1 MKNTK
6 RIAMLGGDQRQ
17 WYAAR
22 WLREHGLDAV
32 IWGIKPPI
40 GESDDEILYTED
52 AKRIIAESQVVVLPL
67 PATLDGVYLQH
78 SPAEGEERISLQTV
92 LELLPTHCTVIGG
105 RLPAAFADGARGL
118 GHRVF
123 DYFESEAFQIQNA
136 YITAEASMSIAMNHL
151 AKNLR
156 GSRIAITGYG
166 RIAVQLADLLLR
178 MGAVVTVAARRERDL
193 AFAACRGCHTLQLK
207 HADSVEPLLQGY
219 DVICNTVPS
228 WLFLRR
234 HLEQLDRR
242 TLYVELASAP
252 GGIDVCA
259 AKELALPVF
268 WASSLPGKYAP
279 ISAGELI
286 GACVQRIIEEAC
298 DV

>member
-17 WYAAR
+17 WYAAQR
-22 WLREHGLDAV
+22 LRACGMHAV
-32 IWGIKPPI
+32 SWGIKPPV
-40 GESDDEILYTED
+40 GECGEEMLRMED
-52 AKRIIAESQVVVLPL
+52 AKRIISESQVVVLPL

-92 LELLPTHCTVIGG
+92 LGLLPARCTVIGG
-105 RLPAAFADGARGL
+105 KLPAAFADGARGM
-118 GHRVF
+118 GHSVF
-123 DYFESEAFQIQNA
+123 DYFESEAFQIRNA
-136 YITAEASMSIAMNHL
+136 YITAEAAVSIAMNHL

-156 GSRIAITGYG
+156 GARIAITGYG

-178 MGAVVTVAARRERDL
+178 MGAEVTVAARRERDL
-193 AFAACRGCHTLQLK
+193 AFAACRGCHTLSLL

-234 HLEQLDRR
+234 HLEHIDRR

-286 GACVQRIIEEAC
+286 GSCVQRIIEEEC